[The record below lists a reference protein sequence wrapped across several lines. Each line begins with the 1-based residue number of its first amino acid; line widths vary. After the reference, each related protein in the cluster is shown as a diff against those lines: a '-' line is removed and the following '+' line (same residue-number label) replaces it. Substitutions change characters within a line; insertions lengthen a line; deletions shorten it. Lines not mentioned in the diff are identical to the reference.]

1 MAKYETS
8 TKDYLFAILM
18 SGNEEEKNGALRE
31 LCNRYKEINFYSI
44 KRLAEQHTKWRF
56 YLEMEE
62 RIMSNLIAS
71 AGTKEDLEKMI
82 NEYYFSTNYIITENN
97 DVYNTK
103 KECTLDTVK
112 VEVKKNRWRFVRV

>member
-1 MAKYETS
+1 MT
-8 TKDYLFAILM
+8 ILPDGEIQM
-18 SGNEEEKNGALRE
+18 KICRSFNNIKWQKNDD
-31 LCNRYKEINFYSI
+31 SI
-44 KRLAEQHTKWRF
+44 WK
-56 YLEMEE
+56 MEE

>member
-1 MAKYETS
+1 M
-8 TKDYLFAILM
+8 
-18 SGNEEEKNGALRE
+18 EEKIEFMEKHYMNIE
-31 LCNRYKEINFYSI
+31 DITEEI
-44 KRLAEQHTKWRF
+44 KWRF
-56 YLEMEE
+56 YLKMEE